1 MIRLTSILVCFFSL
15 SILCPLYGQML
26 SMKQKITLDSLLYD
40 SAFDASKAIIEKL
53 RKETEEESIDQLWLL
68 SRNIAISEQEKNIE
82 ESIKWMKKYT
92 NNQFAIDAY
101 DKDAHIKHYNED
113 AIPFSSIQFNMPDYH
128 RRMVWHLIEKG
139 EYEEGLKYLK
149 IQRDSYPFNFP
160 CTVGIVDDKEM
171 EFISL
176 SSIIHF
182 NLENYDTVIN
192 LLLPYNFK
200 DKYGIF
206 KGREEVKTELDSLL
220 YLALRADYSDREIL
234 EGLNECID
242 ETLSRRPSVG
252 LFDPLLL
259 RMFGREVKMHV
270 NGMYYDRKV
279 RDLRLRYEN
288 LEISAVDEL
297 VDEIYNEMITDAI
310 KSMRIYQYVES
321 K

>member
-1 MIRLTSILVCFFSL
+1 
-15 SILCPLYGQML
+15 
-26 SMKQKITLDSLLYD
+26 MKQKITLDSLLYD
-40 SAFDASKAIIEKL
+40 SAFDASKAMIEKL
-53 RKETEEESIDQLWLL
+53 RKETEVESIGQLWLL
-68 SRNIAISEQEKNIE
+68 SRNIAISEQEKNNE
-82 ESIKWMKKYT
+82 ESIKWIKKYT
-92 NNQFAIDAY
+92 NNQFAIDSY
-101 DKDAHIKHYNED
+101 DKDAHINHYNAD

-128 RRMVWHLIEKG
+128 RRIAWYLIEKG
-139 EYEEGLKYLK
+139 AYEEGLKYLK
-149 IQRDSYPFNFP
+149 IQRDSYPFNLS
-160 CTVGIVDDKEM
+160 CSVGIVDDKEM

-234 EGLNECID
+234 EGLNGCIE

-259 RMFGREVKMHV
+259 RMFGREVKMHT

-288 LEISAVDEL
+288 LEISAVDKL
-297 VDEIYNEMITDAI
+297 VDEMYNEMITDAI
-310 KSMRIYQYVES
+310 KSMRVYKYVES